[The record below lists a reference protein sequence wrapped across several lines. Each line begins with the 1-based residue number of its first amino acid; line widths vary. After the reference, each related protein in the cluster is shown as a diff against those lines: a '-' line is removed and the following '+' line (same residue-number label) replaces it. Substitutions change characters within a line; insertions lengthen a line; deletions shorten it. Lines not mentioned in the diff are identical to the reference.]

1 MPPEIRVSEF
11 TDPGCPWAW
20 SAEPFRR
27 RLDWLYGDALE
38 WRLHLVGLSAS
49 PEEYLDKGF
58 TPERMA
64 SAFADIA
71 REQRMPIATH
81 ERPRM
86 AATLP
91 ACRAVVAAR
100 EHAGEDRARP
110 LLRHLRIRHFAGALL
125 DEPATIA
132 AAAQDAGIDPERLAG
147 WMADPA
153 VEQALGDDM
162 SAAREPIP
170 AAHVLG
176 HKLAN
181 WPGGRRYTCPSY
193 EFVRLSDGVRIAVP
207 GFQPMAVYDVVL
219 ANLLPDVE
227 RRPDPASVE
236 EALSWA
242 EMPLATQEVA
252 VLLGLSLEGA
262 REELGRVAVESHLG
276 FDGLWSLPRYSKLSI
291 AGRSDRASDAT
302 ASASASASGA

>member
-1 MPPEIRVSEF
+1 VAEILVNEF

-27 RLDWLYGDALE
+27 RLDWLYGNTLE

-49 PEEYLDKGF
+49 PEEYLEKGF

-64 SAFADIA
+64 SALADIA

-91 ACRAVVAAR
+91 ACRAIVAAR
-100 EHAGEDRARP
+100 EHAGEDRARA

-125 DEPATIA
+125 DEPAAIA
-132 AAAQDAGIDPERLAG
+132 AAAQDAGIDPERLGG

-153 VEQALGDDM
+153 VEQALRDDM

-219 ANLLPDVE
+219 ANLVPGVD

-236 EALSWA
+236 ETLGWA
-242 EMPLATQEVA
+242 GEPLASQEVA
-252 VLLGLSLEGA
+252 VLMGMSFEGA
-262 REELGRVAVESHLG
+262 REQLGRVAVETHLG
-276 FDGLWSLPRYSKLSI
+276 FDGLWTLPRYSRLSI
-291 AGRSDRASDAT
+291 APSSDRESAAT
-302 ASASASASGA
+302 TSAPTSSLGA

>member
-1 MPPEIRVSEF
+1 
-11 TDPGCPWAW
+11 
-20 SAEPFRR
+20 
-27 RLDWLYGDALE
+27 
-38 WRLHLVGLSAS
+38 
-49 PEEYLDKGF
+49 
-58 TPERMA
+58 MA
-64 SAFADIA
+64 SSFGDIA
-71 REQRMPIATH
+71 RDHHMPIATH

-91 ACRAVVAAR
+91 ACRAIVAAR
-100 EHAGEDRARP
+100 EHHGEDTGRALMRQ
-110 LLRHLRIRHFAGALL
+110 LRVRHFAGGLL
-125 DEPATIA
+125 DDHDTIA
-132 AAAQDAGIDPERLAG
+132 AAAHDAGIDPEVLQG
-147 WMADPA
+147 WVADPA
-153 VEQALGDDM
+153 TEAALRADM
-162 SAAREPIP
+162 AAAREPIP
-170 AAHVLG
+170 AAHVLD
-176 HKLAN
+176 HKLAGWEN
-181 WPGGRRYTCPSY
+181 GRRYTCPSY
-193 EFVRLSDGVRIAVP
+193 EFVRLSDERHIAVP

-236 EALSWA
+236 EALAWA

-291 AGRSDRASDAT
+291 AGSSDRASDAT